1 MDRGFH
7 VQVEDVEFFLE
18 EKEEQ
23 KGKGKRWQDEKR
35 ENKEGK

>member
-1 MDRGFH
+1 MCKWRMWNFSWRDRG
-7 VQVEDVEFFLE
+7 